1 MRNKFFN
8 LFRITSYLGHPEM
21 KTLNP
26 TKRWKMLLTMR
37 DLRFWVM
44 ENAPFSSR
52 VNKHQDQLEAIIREI
67 NYLQYRGILILIN
80 FLIKAVWL
88 NYDINIFIIL

>member
-1 MRNKFFN
+1 MSKLFNSEMRNRFFN
-8 LFRITSYLGHPEM
+8 LFRISSYLGHPEM

-37 DLRFWVM
+37 DLRLWIQ

-52 VNKHQDQLEAIIREI
+52 SQKHQAQLESIIREI
-67 NYLQYRGILILIN
+67 NYLQYRGAL
-80 FLIKAVWL
+80 FFK
-88 NYDINIFIIL
+88 FF

>member
-1 MRNKFFN
+1 MNKLFHSEVRNRFLN

-37 DLRFWVM
+37 DLRLWIL
-44 ENAPFSSR
+44 ENVPFSSR
-52 VNKHQDQLEAIIREI
+52 ANKQQDQLESIIREI
-67 NYLQYRGILILIN
+67 NYLQMRG
-80 FLIKAVWL
+80 K
-88 NYDINIFIIL
+88 

>member
-1 MRNKFFN
+1 MNRLLNSQMRNKFYN

-37 DLRFWVM
+37 DLRLWIL

-52 VNKHQDQLEAIIREI
+52 ADKHQDQLEAIIREI
-67 NYLQYRGILILIN
+67 NYLQYRGI
-80 FLIKAVWL
+80 
-88 NYDINIFIIL
+88 